1 MQNIGDHHHQQNLRT
16 KLLINLLSIILTPLH
31 GRQNGAVCS
40 FHLNSAELNGGS
52 VTADHLTAIFIT
64 ASVNASG
71 NLTAIFAYRLIASGR
86 EAMTINQMYKRL
98 NESSDRLGS

>member
-64 ASVNASG
+64 ASG

-86 EAMTINQMYKRL
+86 EAMTINQMYV
-98 NESSDRLGS
+98 